1 MDKMNETDEINN
13 QRDIFDKHCGDP
25 DNHSKSFQF
34 QTKEIDQFGE
44 YNYVKQKN
52 GAECRYYRPNYD
64 FRSWV
69 KKNENGDT
77 ILFYLHE
84 PTENY
89 TWYIMK
95 REEDRFIK
103 HRDEDD
109 KPAEVTEKYKRW
121 YKNGKL
127 HRLDGPAFIQG
138 DRNIFAIEGDQFFN
152 ENDFK
157 KALLN
162 YYKISL
168 EKYEKVYDV
177 LSMMPEEL
185 TNLIVEY
192 DNINRISKKE
202 LKEKIKN
209 LEAELKDIEEKEL
222 KDRTEEEHPEKRLKI
237 SEQSKYKP
245 PPLFGD
251 IIQPIVNNTEKRRP
265 MRRFRP

>member
-1 MDKMNETDEINN
+1 M
-13 QRDIFDKHCGDP
+13 
-25 DNHSKSFQF
+25 
-34 QTKEIDQFGE
+34 
-44 YNYVKQKN
+44 
-52 GAECRYYRPNYD
+52 
-64 FRSWV
+64 
-69 KKNENGDT
+69 
-77 ILFYLHE
+77 
-84 PTENY
+84 
-89 TWYIMK
+89 
-95 REEDRFIK
+95 
-103 HRDEDD
+103 
-109 KPAEVTEKYKRW
+109 
-121 YKNGKL
+121 
-127 HRLDGPAFIQG
+127 DGPAFIQG

-245 PPLFGD
+245 PPLFGN